1 MDTLRYRLSLICE
14 FLQRKL
20 NVRVALRNWL
30 LGSKELEFMITC
42 EVEDQTDDMIRQ
54 VDDFKYQIED
64 FEYEIGE
71 LKSDVERFEYETIDT
86 IREDCEAIV
95 STKLKSFIE
104 EELLK
109 GYTAKIIFEEIQ
121 ED

>member
-30 LGSKELEFMITC
+30 LSSKELEFMITC
-42 EVEDQTDDMIRQ
+42 EVEEQTDDVIRQ
-54 VDDFKYQIED
+54 VDNFRYQVED
-64 FEYEIGE
+64 FDYDLGE

-86 IREDCEAIV
+86 IREDCEEIV
-95 STKLKSFIE
+95 STNLKSFIE
-104 EELLK
+104 KELLK

>member
-14 FLQRKL
+14 FLRDKL

-30 LGSKELEFMITC
+30 LSSKELEFMITC
-42 EVEDQTDDMIRQ
+42 EVEEQTDDMISQ
-54 VDDFKYQIED
+54 VDDFKCQVED
-64 FEYEIGE
+64 FDYDLGE

-86 IREDCEAIV
+86 IREDCEHAI
-95 STKLKSFIE
+95 STIE
-104 EELLK
+104 KQLLK
-109 GYTAKIIFEEIQ
+109 GYTAKVIFEEIQ